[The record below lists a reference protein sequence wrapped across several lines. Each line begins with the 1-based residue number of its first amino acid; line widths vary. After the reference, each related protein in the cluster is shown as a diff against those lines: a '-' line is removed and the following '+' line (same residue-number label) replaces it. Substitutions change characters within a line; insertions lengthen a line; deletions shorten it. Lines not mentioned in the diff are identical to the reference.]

1 MDVLE
6 VRFSRECSQRAS
18 FWLDPKDHQLMVARC
33 KHVVIEGG
41 IRKRSKCKLQVNFT
55 SGVLIVLMFASFCQ
69 LVDFYF
75 NSL

>member
-18 FWLDPKDHQLMVARC
+18 FWLDPKDQKIVARC

-55 SGVLIVLMFASFCQ
+55 SGVLIVLMFAIFYQ

-75 NSL
+75 DSL

>member
-1 MDVLE
+1 
-6 VRFSRECSQRAS
+6 
-18 FWLDPKDHQLMVARC
+18 MVARC

-55 SGVLIVLMFASFCQ
+55 SGVLIEPMFASFYQ

-75 NSL
+75 DSLCSRLTNRRKD

>member
-6 VRFSRECSQRAS
+6 VRFSRECSQRAY
-18 FWLDPKDHQLMVARC
+18 FWLDPKDQKIVARC